1 VRRFAAARFEAR
13 RLAAALA
20 GALALACAPLPAQPQ
35 PRKPAPTATAPSLS
49 ASQRVMAGSPLAV
62 LVGRVPDGARL
73 AIARPTDPPAT
84 AIVVVA
90 LGARPSASLPTPGEA
105 GAYELRLT
113 RDQNGAP
120 VILLRQSLVT
130 TPPEATLAAPAR
142 IGRGQALPVRGI
154 GPNGERDRVV
164 LVPAGAAPEAQG
176 PSFFPQENV
185 EATLDGP
192 DQPGPYELRY
202 VMDAPVSGLRVLAT
216 RAVSVE

>member
-1 VRRFAAARFEAR
+1 MSPR
-13 RLAAALA
+13 RLVLLAAVLLPLAALSSA
-20 GALALACAPLPAQPQ
+20 SAQSQASRKPPQ
-35 PRKPAPTATAPSLS
+35 PTGPTLS
-49 ASQRVMAGSPLAV
+49 ASQRVMAGSPLSV
-62 LVGRVPDGARL
+62 LTTRAPEGARL

-84 AIVVVA
+84 AIVVVP

-113 RDQNGAP
+113 RDQDGAP
-120 VILLRQSLVT
+120 VILLRQPLVT

-154 GPNGERDRVV
+154 GPNGERDRVM
-164 LVPAGAAPEAQG
+164 LVPVGAAPDAQG

-192 DQPGPYELRY
+192 DQPGNYELRY